1 MAEEGAGAVHFG
13 GGGPPEESPAQGGEG
28 EVVVDV
34 IKCEG
39 VELAWRDVCFAVPS
53 LGGPKHIL
61 SGVSGLVSPGEV
73 LFILG
78 PSGSG
83 KTTLLDSMAD
93 RIKLTS
99 GMSGGMTVNGE
110 PKDELRFKEVSKYV
124 LQQDFLSPAQTVEQT
139 LCTSAAFYTR
149 NKEDVRHRAA
159 KAMEIMGITAQKDV
173 RVGGVFTR
181 GLSGGQL
188 RRLSVANELVARSG
202 LLFLDEPTSGLD
214 SASAYNVVK
223 GLRDVAK
230 HCGATV
236 LMTIH
241 QPAEV
246 ILSMADKV
254 HVMSSGRTAYFGP
267 TDGLI
272 AHFEK
277 VTHSKIPP
285 LTNRAEWVL
294 ELVDVSFHDEGHVR
308 PILDAWGDSE
318 ACREL
323 DRALA
328 PLDAA
333 LAESRERGFRLS
345 RRLGP
350 KLPTPFYW
358 QVAVLSER
366 QLVST
371 LRNPGLYLI
380 RALMYLGLCIF
391 IGLIWLQLE
400 ETVED
405 IQDTVSVLFFVAAF
419 LVFMSI
425 SVLPAFI
432 EERAIFTKERAN
444 GSYSVLA
451 YALAHFLVET
461 PFLFLLT
468 TVCALVTYFMIGLH
482 GFWWYT
488 FTLFCSFLVAES
500 LMTLLA
506 VALPSFIL
514 GIAAG
519 AVVYGCFMT
528 VQGYFRSVD
537 SITWVLRWMHWISLH
552 SFAFGSFIQ
561 NEFAGREYTCD
572 PEAGT
577 SSVFGC
583 PPSGVVPGEA
593 VIEQY
598 ADFTDLGTNAGVLLA
613 MAAIYRCIG
622 VVLMWLLHTG
632 KK

>member
-1 MAEEGAGAVHFG
+1 VD
-13 GGGPPEESPAQGGEG
+13 

-34 IKCEG
+34 IKCAG
-39 VELAWRDVCFAVPS
+39 VEFAWRDVCFSVPC
-53 LGGPKHIL
+53 PKGQRQPKVIL
-61 SGVSGLVSPGEV
+61 SEVSGLVKPGEV

-93 RIKLTS
+93 RIK
-99 GMSGGMTVNGE
+99 MPVDGGMTVNGE
-110 PKDELRFKEVSKYV
+110 PKDEYRLKEVSKYV
-124 LQQDFLSPAQTVEQT
+124 LQHDFLSPAQTVEQT
-139 LCTSAAFYTR
+139 LHTSAAFYTR
-149 NKEDVRHRAA
+149 NRKDIADRAA
-159 KAMEIMGITAQKDV
+159 KAMEIMGITAQATT

-181 GLSGGQL
+181 GLSGGQM

-230 HCGATV
+230 KCGATV
-236 LMTIH
+236 IMTIH

-246 ILSMADKV
+246 ILAMADKC
-254 HVMSSGRTAYFGP
+254 HILSAGRTAFFGP
-267 TDGLI
+267 TDNLVP
-272 AHFEK
+272 HFER
-277 VTHSKIPP
+277 VTQSTIPP
-285 LTNRAEWVL
+285 QTNRAEWVL
-294 ELVDVSFHDEGHVR
+294 ELVDGSFHSFEDHVL
-308 PILDAWGDSE
+308 PILDKWGASD
-318 ACREL
+318 ACRAL
-323 DRALA
+323 DEALA
-328 PLDAA
+328 PLGAA
-333 LAESRERGFRLS
+333 LGESREKGFKLS

-350 KLPTPFYW
+350 NFPTPFYW
-358 QVAVLSER
+358 QVATLSDR
-366 QLVST
+366 QFTNT
-371 LRNPGLYLI
+371 LRNPGLFLI

-391 IGLIWLQLE
+391 IGLIWLRLDQ
-400 ETVED
+400 TVED

-444 GSYSVLA
+444 GSYGVLA
-451 YALAHFLVET
+451 YALAHFVVET

-468 TVCALVTYFMIGLH
+468 TACALITYFMVGLH
-482 GFWWYT
+482 GFWWYL
-488 FTLFCSFLVAES
+488 FTLFCSFLVAEA

-528 VQGYFRSVD
+528 VQGYFRAVD
-537 SITWVLRWMHWISLH
+537 SITWALRWLHWISLH
-552 SFAFGSFIQ
+552 SFAFGSFVQ
-561 NEFAGREYTCD
+561 NEFSGQEYTCD
-572 PEAGT
+572 PAAGST
-577 SSVFGC
+577 SVFTC
-583 PPSGVVPGEA
+583 PASGVLSGQV
-593 VIEQY
+593 VIDQY
-598 ADFTDLGTNAGVLLA
+598 ADFTSLGTNAGVLIA
-613 MAAIYRCIG
+613 MAAIYRIIG
-622 VVLMWLLHTG
+622 VALMWLLHTG